1 MGFVTWSLN
10 LRPIFSSGRS
20 LNEIILLPGFPPG
33 MWGGPDRQL
42 LCFWSTLH
50 KFPSLCCPK
59 SCWSIDVSNAPVFL
73 VSEWDEA
80 ITSNIYGSDSGSS
93 LRNGLLKT
101 VPKIPPSDALLL
113 WTSSCLSCYGS
124 DGVIIVEATLMFYY
138 SAAQQNPPNNKA
150 QWNKYVF
157 ENYPFNS
164 WYMIYNHFL

>member
-1 MGFVTWSLN
+1 MRSFCCQVFLLECEGVLIGSFCV
-10 LRPIFSSGRS
+10 SGLHYTS
-20 LNEIILLPGFPPG
+20 FPPSAVQRAAEALTCQ
-33 MWGGPDRQL
+33 MLR
-42 LCFWSTLH
+42 
-50 KFPSLCCPK
+50 
-59 SCWSIDVSNAPVFL
+59 VFL